1 MPKFSIILPVYNID
15 DKYKRAV
22 ESVINQDFEDFELII
37 VDDASPR
44 KVEVS
49 TFSDQR
55 IRLITRKSN
64 GGGPSLARNTALSIA
79 RGEYI
84 AFLDADDYYA
94 KNFLSEMNK
103 HIVCGIDYVTCSFFL
118 KNKEVEEP
126 YRGGILSGV
135 CEISDINDFVVRNL
149 RNISASVWNSVYN
162 AQIIKSLNLR
172 FLDNREVF
180 EEDLVFTFTYLAA
193 CKTCAFISTPLYL
206 YELNDN
212 SICANF
218 RPNSAMEL
226 LRYMRCCNYL
236 EEIFTNEVLAI
247 FFFKSLD
254 YCYRKGEIKLCEM
267 FSILGTDKGMVQVL
281 KKISCSSGIAIKEYW
296 NIKGDFSPL
305 VADLVLSRRYDEASD
320 VLQKTL
326 FMK

>member
-135 CEISDINDFVVRNL
+135 SCTYGWEDTKADITKPPF
-149 RNISASVWNSVYN
+149 
-162 AQIIKSLNLR
+162 
-172 FLDNREVF
+172 F
-180 EEDLVFTFTYLAA
+180 EEMVKVVKILAKDFLEVRIDCIAHGEKFYINELTFFPGSGYDI
-193 CKTCAFISTPLYL
+193 F
-206 YELNDN
+206 D
-212 SICANF
+212 
-218 RPNSAMEL
+218 PNTIDEQMGEML
-226 LRYMRCCNYL
+226 QL
-236 EEIFTNEVLAI
+236 E
-247 FFFKSLD
+247 
-254 YCYRKGEIKLCEM
+254 G
-267 FSILGTDKGMVQVL
+267 
-281 KKISCSSGIAIKEYW
+281 
-296 NIKGDFSPL
+296 
-305 VADLVLSRRYDEASD
+305 
-320 VLQKTL
+320 
-326 FMK
+326 

>member
-44 KVEVS
+44 KVKVS
-49 TFSDQR
+49 AFSDQR

-64 GGGPSLARNTALSIA
+64 GGGPSLARNTALSVA

-94 KNFLSEMNK
+94 KSFLSEMNK

-126 YRGGILSGV
+126 YRGGIFSGV

-193 CKTCAFISTPLYL
+193 CKTCAFISTPLYH

-218 RPNSAMEL
+218 RPNSAKEL
-226 LRYMRCCNYL
+226 LRYMRCCSYL
-236 EEIFTNEVLAI
+236 EKIFTNEVLAI

-254 YCYRKGEIKLCEM
+254 YCYRKGEIKLSEM
-267 FSILGTDKGMVQVL
+267 FSILGADKGMVQVL
-281 KKISCSSGIAIKEYW
+281 KKISCSSGLAIKEYW

-305 VADLVLSRRYDEASD
+305 VADLVLSMRYDEASD